1 MDIKPIKSERDY
13 KKALK
18 EVDLLFNAKFG
29 TPDGDRLDVLTTLI
43 EAYEAKHHPIGAP
56 DPIEAIY
63 FVMEQQ
69 GLKRKDLEQYIGGRS
84 RVAEV
89 LNYKRALT
97 LSMIRKLHQALGIPA
112 EVLIRESG
120 NGALAPR

>member
-1 MDIKPIKSERDY
+1 MDIKPIKSVLDY

-18 EVDLLFNAKFG
+18 EIEFLFDAKFG
-29 TPDGDRLDVLTTLI
+29 TPEGDHLDVLTTLV
-43 EAYEAKHHPIGAP
+43 EAYESKHYPIDAP
-56 DPIEAIY
+56 DPIEAIN

-89 LNYKRALT
+89 LNHKRALT
-97 LSMIRKLHQALGIPA
+97 LAMIRKLHHALGIPA
-112 EVLIRESG
+112 EVLIRESVSG
-120 NGALAPR
+120 G